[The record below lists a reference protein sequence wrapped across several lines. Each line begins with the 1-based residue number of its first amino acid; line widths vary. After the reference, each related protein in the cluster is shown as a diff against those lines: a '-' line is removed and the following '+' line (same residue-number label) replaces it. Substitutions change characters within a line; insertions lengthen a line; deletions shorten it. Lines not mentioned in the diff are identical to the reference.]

1 MSTAQI
7 PPIGRGVAAKANGSE
22 DGHSHEDVAECC
34 ASFARMRIATGKIVK
49 GRVEIEG
56 EPPEEGTTVT
66 ILVPE
71 VGDGFELAPEELVEL
86 ETALGEIARGESVDG
101 ASLIRELRR

>member
-1 MSTAQI
+1 MN
-7 PPIGRGVAAKANGSE
+7 GRPWSEETPSRE
-22 DGHSHEDVAECC
+22 DGADGC
-34 ASFARMRIATGKIVK
+34 ASFVQMRIATGKIVQ

-56 EPPEEGTTVT
+56 DLPEEGTTVT

-71 VGDGFELAPEELVEL
+71 RDEGFELAPEELVEL
-86 ETALGEIARGESVDG
+86 EAALGEIARGESIDG

>member
-1 MSTAQI
+1 
-7 PPIGRGVAAKANGSE
+7 
-22 DGHSHEDVAECC
+22 
-34 ASFARMRIATGKIVK
+34 MRIATGKIVQ

-56 EPPEEGTTVT
+56 DLPEEGTTVT

-71 VGDGFELAPEELVEL
+71 RDEGFELASEELVEL
-86 ETALGEIARGESVDG
+86 EAALGEIARGESIDG

>member
-1 MSTAQI
+1 
-7 PPIGRGVAAKANGSE
+7 
-22 DGHSHEDVAECC
+22 
-34 ASFARMRIATGKIVK
+34 MRIATGKVVE

-56 EPPEEGTTVT
+56 EPPEDGTTVT

-71 VGDGFELAPEELVEL
+71 GGETFELAAPEIREL
-86 ETALGEIARGESVDG
+86 EAALEEIARGESIDG

>member
-1 MSTAQI
+1 
-7 PPIGRGVAAKANGSE
+7 
-22 DGHSHEDVAECC
+22 
-34 ASFARMRIATGKIVK
+34 MRIATGKIVE

-56 EPPEEGTTVT
+56 DLPEEGTTVT

-71 VGDGFELAPEELVEL
+71 GSETFELAAEDVIELEAALVE
-86 ETALGEIARGESVDG
+86 IVRGDSVDG